1 MDCQYPLV
9 QAQRCTSHFYHSF
22 ALTSRIVEQVMQV
35 LRLPPSDSQEDTNT
49 DAWSVPLAML
59 LRSLVE
65 YPSWLVP
72 TSHHGAKEVLQTLI
86 DKHGQPLL
94 VACAGQANLEDV
106 PSPASTSQTPNHP
119 EIRGIRT
126 MPGMELVF
134 RLHQA
139 HVQSSAGALA
149 QEKCDNGGSREPSPR
164 GLSGVVL
171 NPSKCGADAILNDM
185 VLPHLVGFAAAQ
197 RTEAALADLASWI
210 PEPIAETAPNEAL
223 QIIDDFESF
232 VALLHIAP
240 DGEQHLHTSPSGE
253 ALLYT
258 GADLVGR
265 ASELLLQSHAADL
278 DGGWRTV
285 RVPLRQVIK
294 ASAVQGGAG
303 VEFVYGW
310 EVGGS
315 NEVKSLRFPTAQLLI
330 DLFAAAGCNL
340 MRDGQPPKARPSAP
354 GL

>member
-1 MDCQYPLV
+1 
-9 QAQRCTSHFYHSF
+9 
-22 ALTSRIVEQVMQV
+22 MQV
-35 LRLPPSDSQEDTNT
+35 LRLPPSQEATNT

-72 TSHHGAKEVLQTLI
+72 TSNQGAKEVLQTLI
-86 DKHGQPLL
+86 DQSGQPLL
-94 VACAGQANLEDV
+94 VACAGQANLEAV
-106 PSPASTSQTPNHP
+106 PSPAASSQTVHQP

-126 MPGMELVF
+126 MPGIELVF
-134 RLHQA
+134 RWHQA
-139 HVQSSAGALA
+139 HVQSSAEAPA
-149 QEKCDNGGSREPSPR
+149 QEVPNSGDNREQASR
-164 GLSGVVL
+164 GLHGVVL
-171 NPSKCGADAILNDM
+171 NPASEGGADAILNEM

-197 RTEAALADLASWI
+197 RTEAALANLASWI
-210 PEPIAETAPNEAL
+210 PEPVAETAPNEAL
-223 QIIDDFESF
+223 QIIDEFESF

-240 DGEQHLHTSPSGE
+240 DGEQHLQTSSSGE

-278 DGGWRTV
+278 DGEWRTV

-310 EVGGS
+310 NRSVVGA
-315 NEVKSLRFPTAQLLI
+315 NEMVSLRFPSAQLLI
-330 DLFAAAGCNL
+330 DLFAAAGCDL
-340 MRDGQPPKARPSAP
+340 MRDGAPPKAKPIAP